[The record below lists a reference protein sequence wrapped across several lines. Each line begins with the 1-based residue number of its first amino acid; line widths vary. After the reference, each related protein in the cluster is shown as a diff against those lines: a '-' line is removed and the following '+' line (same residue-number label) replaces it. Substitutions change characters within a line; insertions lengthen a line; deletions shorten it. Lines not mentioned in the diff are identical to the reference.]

1 MSNLKTFP
9 KQLLKVMLNHLQG
22 KYYRNDKGLCCAKF
36 TDENEEVRKTKRDLQ
51 NQASCYSEI

>member
-1 MSNLKTFP
+1 
-9 KQLLKVMLNHLQG
+9 MLNHLQG